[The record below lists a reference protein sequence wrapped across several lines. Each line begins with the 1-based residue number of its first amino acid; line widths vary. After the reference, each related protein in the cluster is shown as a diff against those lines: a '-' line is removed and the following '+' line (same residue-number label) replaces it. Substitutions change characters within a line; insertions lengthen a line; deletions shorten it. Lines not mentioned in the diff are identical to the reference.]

1 MQLLFRNDF
10 AAAFTAAIAGSVF
23 PGLVQL

>member
-23 PGLVQL
+23 PGVVQL